1 MTDNNRNSE
10 SLFTAKINAIPL
22 ADALKERFKSGSIP
36 LQTDFAD
43 LIDMANVGLRATGQ
57 ASDQEGSG
65 DGFKLDD
72 SGTLQLKLNPGST
85 ATDYAPLIS
94 VKDMLATDLGSGLVY
109 KINGICV
116 GEGNGLAV
124 GTNNVSLKLAKGSQ
138 VNGGGGQGT
147 DGQTSGSAGGLALS
161 SGGLSVDAGEGIQI
175 NSKGVSVKLVPNSG
189 LIADESNGLKA
200 VVSDGIQINA
210 KGMSVKLAAN
220 SGLSA
225 DENNGLKVVVSNGI
239 QVNGNGIGLTPE
251 QTFQKGMVMMFAGTA
266 SEMPKGW
273 ALCDG
278 QSGRPDLRDRFVL
291 GSTGFTN
298 VNQTNNQKVQGNNNA
313 KSFNVTSDTK
323 TPSIRVNVN
332 GHTLTLSE
340 IPSHSH
346 SIKSAGNE
354 GGDGQAIYE
363 RNGRSPSY
371 KWSFS
376 GSEGG
381 GKSHSHGA
389 SATQD
394 SHSHSVNVV
403 PPYYI
408 LAFIIKL

>member
-1 MTDNNRNSE
+1 M
-10 SLFTAKINAIPL
+10 
-22 ADALKERFKSGSIP
+22 
-36 LQTDFAD
+36 QTDFAD
-43 LIDMANVGLRATGQ
+43 LIDMANIGLRATGQ
-57 ASDQEGSG
+57 ASDQNGSG
-65 DGFKLDD
+65 DGFKLDN

-85 ATDYAPLIS
+85 DTDYAPLIS

-109 KINGICV
+109 KKDGICV

-124 GTNNVSLKLAKGSQ
+124 GANSVSLKLAKGSH

-147 DGQTSGSAGGLALS
+147 DGQTNGNAGGLALS
-161 SGGLSVDAGEGIQI
+161 SSGLSVDSGNGIQI
-175 NSKGVSVKLVPNSG
+175 NTQGVSVKLATNSG
-189 LIADESNGLKA
+189 LSADESNGLKA
-200 VVSDGIQINA
+200 VVSNGIQINA
-210 KGMSVKLAAN
+210 KGMSVKLATN

-239 QVNGNGIGLTPE
+239 QVNGNSIGLTPE
-251 QTFQKGMVMMFAGTA
+251 QTFQKGMVMMFAGTE
-266 SEMPKGW
+266 SGMPKGW

-278 QSGRPDLRDRFVL
+278 QNGRPDLRDRFVL

-298 VNQTNNQKVQGNNNA
+298 VNQTNNQKVQGNNSA
-313 KSFNVTSDTK
+313 KYFNVTSDTK
-323 TPSIRVNVN
+323 NPSIRVNVN
-332 GHTLTLSE
+332 GHTLTINE

-346 SIKSAGNE
+346 SIYTAGNE
-354 GGDGQAIYE
+354 GGGGQALYE
-363 RNGRSPSY
+363 RNGRSPGY
-371 KWSFS
+371 TWEFS
-376 GSEGG
+376 KSEGG
-381 GKSHSHGA
+381 GGSHDHGA

>member
-10 SLFTAKINAIPL
+10 SLIPAKTNEIPL

-36 LQTDFAD
+36 LQNDFAD

-57 ASDQEGSG
+57 ASDQKGSG

-85 ATDYAPLIS
+85 DTDYAPLIS
-94 VKDMLATDLGSGLVY
+94 VKNMLATDLGSGLVY
-109 KINGICV
+109 KTNGICV

-124 GTNNVSLKLAKGSQ
+124 AANSVSLKLAKGSQ
-138 VNGGGGQGT
+138 SNGGGGQGT

-161 SGGLSVDAGEGIQI
+161 SSGLSVDAGEGIQI
-175 NSKGVSVKLVPNSG
+175 NGKGVSVKLATNSG
-189 LIADESNGLKA
+189 LSADESNGLKA
-200 VVSDGIQINA
+200 VVSNGIQINA
-210 KGMSVKLAAN
+210 KGMSVKLATN

-239 QVNGNGIGLTPE
+239 QVSGNGIGLTPE
-251 QTFQKGMVMMFAGTA
+251 QTFQKGMVMMFAGTE

-278 QSGRPDLRDRFVL
+278 QNGRPDLRDRFVL

-298 VNQTNNQKVQGNNNA
+298 VKQTNNKKVQGNNNA
-313 KSFNVTSDTK
+313 KYFDVISDAK
-323 TPSIRVNVN
+323 TPSIRVNVQ
-332 GHTLTLSE
+332 GHTLKLSE

-346 SIKSAGNE
+346 SIYTAGKE
-354 GGDGQAIYE
+354 GSGGQCLFE
-363 RNGRSPSY
+363 RNGQTPSY
-371 KWSFS
+371 KKSFS

-381 GKSHSHGA
+381 GGSHSHGA